1 MGKSC
6 IFGQL
11 WIRLEEIDLN
21 PESRAIQNKKFF
33 SKISAQEE
41 GIMHEEESI
50 YGSTDRLCAAP
61 GRDGHAGFRS
71 LPQDGNIR
79 RDVL

>member
-1 MGKSC
+1 MH
-6 IFGQL
+6 
-11 WIRLEEIDLN
+11 DLN
-21 PESRAIQNKKFF
+21 PEFRAIQNKKFF

-41 GIMHEEESI
+41 GILHEEESI

-71 LPQDGNIR
+71 LPQDGNIG
-79 RDVL
+79 RDVFNWKKKYGGMGVSEM